1 MKAIENK
8 DILQSHILTMA
19 KYDYSV
25 HEKRILYRLVELA
38 QCEIEG
44 LDFCKDCRKIEHDL
58 FGLIDITLP
67 ISSLL
72 NGEEDKNH
80 KVVKDALT
88 RLSQKYFIYEVD
100 DIWEKINI
108 VVFPKIQKRSSTVSF
123 TIHPKIWDCML
134 DFSKGFRKY
143 ELKTAM
149 SFESVYSMRFYELLS
164 GQTNPISYTIEYLKD
179 RFQIVDKYKQIN
191 DFVKRVIEPAKKE
204 LDEKS
209 PYTFEYK
216 INKTGRKFTSI
227 TFFPVYQP
235 QFRND
240 DLERKELQKQVS
252 PGMILGR
259 QSTDYLK
266 HSFDFTT
273 AEIKQNIEIFTQ
285 ASKKFDLIEFLSKVK
300 PRANRA
306 NNPKGYVIASIKS
319 QLKNF

>member
-273 AEIKQNIEIFTQ
+273 AEIKQNLEIFTQ

>member
-1 MKAIENK
+1 MANK
-8 DILQSHILTMA
+8 DVFQSYVMTVMRYDASNVIL
-19 KYDYSV
+19 
-25 HEKRILYRLVELA
+25 KRILTHIVNA
-38 QCEIEG
+38 NQDFNEG
-44 LDFCKDCRKIEHDL
+44 VKYKGGVVINIDEDL
-58 FGLIDITLP
+58 FKDRYYTFEIKSILM
-67 ISSLL
+67 
-72 NGEEDKNH
+72 GETDKNH
-80 KVVKDALT
+80 TRVKKAFRTLQTKIFEFDNKEEQDYFAIPFITGLRIT
-88 RLSQKYFIYEVD
+88 RGVATFRMSELIYKAFVDYTKGYRKFEFELSLSM
-100 DIWEKINI
+100 
-108 VVFPKIQKRSSTVSF
+108 SS
-123 TIHPKIWDCML
+123 
-134 DFSKGFRKY
+134 G
-143 ELKTAM
+143 
-149 SFESVYSMRFYELLS
+149 YSMRLYELIS
-164 GQTNPISYTIEYLKD
+164 GQIEPLTFEIKHL
-179 RFQIVDKYKQIN
+179 KQIFKLENNYKRVN
-191 DFVKRVIEPAKKE
+191 DFIRYVIEPAKKE

-209 PYTFEYK
+209 PYTFNYK
-216 INKTGRKFTSI
+216 TNKKGRAYHSI
-227 TFFPVYQP
+227 TFIPIYQP

>member
-1 MKAIENK
+1 
-8 DILQSHILTMA
+8 
-19 KYDYSV
+19 
-25 HEKRILYRLVELA
+25 
-38 QCEIEG
+38 
-44 LDFCKDCRKIEHDL
+44 
-58 FGLIDITLP
+58 
-67 ISSLL
+67 
-72 NGEEDKNH
+72 
-80 KVVKDALT
+80 
-88 RLSQKYFIYEVD
+88 
-100 DIWEKINI
+100 
-108 VVFPKIQKRSSTVSF
+108 
-123 TIHPKIWDCML
+123 
-134 DFSKGFRKY
+134 
-143 ELKTAM
+143 M

-273 AEIKQNIEIFTQ
+273 AEIKQNLEIFTQ

>member
-1 MKAIENK
+1 MANK
-8 DILQSHILTMA
+8 DVFQSYVMTVMRYDASNVIL
-19 KYDYSV
+19 
-25 HEKRILYRLVELA
+25 KRILTHIVNA
-38 QCEIEG
+38 NQDFNEG
-44 LDFCKDCRKIEHDL
+44 VKYKGGVVINIDEDL
-58 FGLIDITLP
+58 FKDRYYTFEIKSILM
-67 ISSLL
+67 
-72 NGEEDKNH
+72 GETDKNH
-80 KVVKDALT
+80 TRVKKAFRTLQTKIFEFDNKEEQDYFAIPFITGLRIT
-88 RLSQKYFIYEVD
+88 RGVATFRMSELIYKAFVDYTKGYRKFEFELSLSM
-100 DIWEKINI
+100 
-108 VVFPKIQKRSSTVSF
+108 SS
-123 TIHPKIWDCML
+123 
-134 DFSKGFRKY
+134 G
-143 ELKTAM
+143 
-149 SFESVYSMRFYELLS
+149 YSMRLYELIS
-164 GQTNPISYTIEYLKD
+164 GQIEPLTFEIKHL
-179 RFQIVDKYKQIN
+179 KQIFKLENNYKRVN
-191 DFVKRVIEPAKKE
+191 DFIRYVIEPAKKE

-319 QLKNF
+319 QLKKI